1 MSVYAAVRAVWR
13 QLPRGLQDALV
24 RNAALN
30 RMKRSVSLLLMNHD
44 DLYGAEYYESID
56 RDALSSAGPIA
67 TSILRDFAP
76 KTILDVGCGTGATLA
91 AFAARGVD
99 VTGLEHSNVALRY
112 CRRRGVKCLEYDLES
127 PNPPP
132 IGSRFDLVISMEVAE
147 HLPQHV
153 ADRFVDVLTSYGD
166 VIVFTAATPGQ
177 GGRDH
182 VNEQPHEYWI
192 AKFSDRE
199 FHYASHRSL
208 VWRKE
213 WEEQGAASWYVRNL
227 MLFTKTTVG
236 PGAASGS

>member
-1 MSVYAAVRAVWR
+1 
-13 QLPRGLQDALV
+13 LQEALV
-24 RNAALN
+24 RYDALS
-30 RMKRSVSLLLMNHD
+30 RMKRSVSLLLMNQD

-76 KTILDVGCGTGATLA
+76 KTLLDVGCGTGAILATLA
-91 AFAARGVD
+91 AGGVD
-99 VTGLEHSNVALRY
+99 VTGLEYSKVALNY
-112 CRRRGVKCLEYDLES
+112 CRRRGLNVLKYDLES
-127 PNPPP
+127 PNSLS
-132 IGSRFDLVISMEVAE
+132 IWSRFDLVISMEVAE
-147 HLPQHV
+147 HLRQDV
-153 ADRFVDVLTSYGD
+153 ADRFVDALTSYGD

-192 AKFSDRE
+192 EKFSNRE
-199 FHYASHRSL
+199 FHYALDRSL

-213 WEEQGAASWYVRNL
+213 WEDQGVASWYFRNL

-236 PGAASGS
+236 PGAAPGS